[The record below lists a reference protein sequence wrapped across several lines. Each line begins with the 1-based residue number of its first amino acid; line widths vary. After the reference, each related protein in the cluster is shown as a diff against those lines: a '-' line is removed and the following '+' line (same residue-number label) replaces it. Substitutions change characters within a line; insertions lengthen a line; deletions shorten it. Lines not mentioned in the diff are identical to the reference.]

1 MTDHVMASFDLG
13 GALPGRGTTVLEASA
28 GTGKTYAVA
37 ALATRYVAE
46 DVAALD
52 KLLVIT
58 FSRAA
63 TQELRDRVREMF
75 VETAEALGGDDV
87 PERGVA
93 GILARDPDGNPLDRA
108 EVAARR
114 RRLLD
119 AIANYDA
126 ATIATT
132 HEFCNAVLR
141 SLGVAGDS
149 DSRELLQEDISGLA
163 DEVIDDRFLAAYADL
178 PQDPP
183 VEFRQAQRA
192 ARAAL
197 DNRHAHIRPL
207 GLPPET
213 EGGALVDF
221 AEKVRAEVD
230 LRKRRAGIF
239 TFDDML
245 SRLAAA
251 VEPEEGKPEPPAAER
266 MRARWDVVL
275 VDEFQDTDPVQW
287 AVLRDAFSAHVRLV
301 LIGDPKQA
309 IYAFRGGDTPTYL
322 QAIEGARMHTL
333 GVNWR
338 SDAPVVDA
346 LQVLTRGA
354 QLGDERIT
362 VHPVTAHRRESS
374 LTGIEGGVRLRQV
387 RRDGF
392 RLNKSGGI
400 GIPAVRDHIAADLA
414 GDIART
420 LAARPQVD
428 GRPLTPGDIAVLLHS
443 VKEEAPRIQRE
454 LARHGI
460 PSVIN
465 AAESVMLSPAA
476 GHWLRL
482 LEALEKPQLPG
493 RVRAAALTPFFETTP
508 EQLVAGGDELT
519 DDLAERIRS
528 WLDLLRSRGVAAV
541 HSAAQAAGL
550 APRVLAEP
558 GGERLLTDLNHV
570 GQVLHRAGQ
579 QERLGVAG
587 LLAWLRE
594 AIAEGN
600 RTDSRRRRLD
610 VDAKAVQFVTIHG
623 AKGLEYPIVYLPQ
636 LFDRDVKEW
645 PTTHAYHDGPD
656 RCLDVANTARARA
669 AARAEDAQEELRL
682 AYVAMTRAR
691 AQVVLWW
698 APTWNGPNGALT
710 RLLFGRSRGEHVVP
724 ERASFGETD
733 AEVDAVLERW
743 AAEGAFRLEPAV
755 VNEARADLPAVPVD
769 IGVRAFDRALDTEWR
784 RTSYSGLIRAEEQLI
799 AADSEPEQPGTVD
812 EAELV
817 EEEVAATAEVTPE
830 PVDEAL
836 VSPMDGLTA
845 GATFGSLVHAVLE
858 HADPQATDLR
868 AELLRCVEEQR
879 RWWSVPASSEELA
892 DALLPMQHTS
902 LGPLAA
908 DLTLAQ
914 LGRGDRLCELD
925 FELPMA
931 GGDGGDPA
939 EGRGRLLADFGE
951 AIRRH
956 LEPGDPVR
964 AYADKLDNPSLGE
977 QVLRGY
983 LSGSIDVVLRIPE
996 GRPEADDHRYLV
1008 VDYKTNTLGEPG
1020 RPLTA
1025 LDYTPQKVTEAMLH
1039 SHYPL
1044 QALLYSVVLHRYLR
1058 WRQPG
1063 YDPERHL
1070 GGVLYLYVRGM
1081 VGPDTPVVD
1090 GVPCGVFSWRP
1101 PVALVEELSAILAGA
1116 EEGAR

>member
-1 MTDHVMASFDLG
+1 MEGFDLG
-13 GALPGRGTTVLEASA
+13 GPLPGRGTTVLEASA

-52 KLLVIT
+52 QLLVIT

-75 VETAEALGGDDV
+75 VATAEGLGRDGAHEDD
-87 PERGVA
+87 GLA
-93 GILARDPDGNPLDRA
+93 GILARDPDGNPLDA
-108 EVAARR
+108 VEVAARR

-149 DSRELLQEDISGLA
+149 DSRELLAEDISGLA
-163 DEVIDDRFLAAYADL
+163 DEAIDDRFLAAYADL

-251 VEPEEGKPEPPAAER
+251 VGPRDSSAAER

-287 AVLRDAFSAHVRLV
+287 AVLRDAFAEHVRLV

-374 LTGIEGGVRLRQV
+374 LAGVEGGVRLRQV

-400 GIPAVRDHIAADLA
+400 AIPAVRDHIAADLA
-414 GDIART
+414 GDVART
-420 LAARPQVD
+420 LAARPLVD

-476 GHWLRL
+476 AHWLRL

-493 RVRAAALTPFFETTP
+493 RVRAAALTPFFATTP
-508 EQLVAGGDELT
+508 EQLDVGGDELT
-519 DDLAERIRS
+519 DELAERIRS

-541 HSAAQAAGL
+541 HSAAQAGGL
-550 APRVLAEP
+550 APRGLAEP

-656 RCLDVANTARARA
+656 RCLDVANTPRARA

-710 RLLFGRSRGEHVVP
+710 RLLFGRARGEHVVP
-724 ERASFGETD
+724 ERAAFGETD
-733 AEVDAVLERW
+733 AEVDAVLGRW
-743 AAEGAFRLEPAV
+743 AAEGAFRLEPAEIS
-755 VNEARADLPAVPVD
+755 EARADLPSVPAD
-769 IGVRAFDRALDTEWR
+769 IAARPFDRGLDTEWR
-784 RTSYSGLIRAEEQLI
+784 RTSYSGLIRAEEQLL
-799 AADSEPEQPGTVD
+799 ATADSEPEQPGTVD
-812 EAELV
+812 EAELA
-817 EEEVAATAEVTPE
+817 EEEVASPADVADQ

-858 HADPQATDLR
+858 HADPRAPDLR
-868 AELLRCVEEQR
+868 AELLRCLEEQR
-879 RWWSVPASSEELA
+879 RWWSVPASSDELA

-902 LGPLAA
+902 LGPLA
-908 DLTLAQ
+908 DGLTLAQ

-931 GGDGGDPA
+931 DGDLAGGTDGA
-939 EGRGRLLADFGE
+939 ARGRLLADFGT

-956 LEPGDPVR
+956 LPPGDPMR

-996 GRPEADDHRYLV
+996 TGGHRYVV

-1025 LDYTPQKVTEAMLH
+1025 LDYTPAKVTEAMLH

-1044 QALLYSVVLHRYLR
+1044 QALLYSVVVHRYLR

-1081 VGPDTPVVD
+1081 VGPETPVVD

-1101 PVALVEELSAILAGA
+1101 PVALVEELSEILDGA
-1116 EEGAR
+1116 AETGEGAA

>member
-1 MTDHVMASFDLG
+1 MSDDAMEGFDIG
-13 GALPGRGTTVLEASA
+13 GPLPGLGTTVLEASA

-52 KLLVIT
+52 RLLVIT

-75 VETAEALGGDDV
+75 VETAQALG
-87 PERGVA
+87 EEGVHEHPGLA
-93 GILARDPDGNPLDRA
+93 GTLARDPDGHPLA
-108 EVAARR
+108 AGEVADRR

-149 DSRELLQEDISGLA
+149 DSRELLQDDISGLA
-163 DEVIDDRFLAAYADL
+163 DEVMDDCFLAAYADL
-178 PQDPP
+178 PHDPP
-183 VEFRQAQRA
+183 IEFRQARRA

-197 DNRHAHIRPL
+197 DNRLAQIRPL

-221 AEKVRAEVD
+221 AERVRAEVD

-245 SRLAAA
+245 SRLATA
-251 VEPEEGKPEPPAAER
+251 VEPAGASAAER

-287 AVLRDAFSAHVRLV
+287 AVLRDAFASHVRLV

-374 LTGIEGGVRLRQV
+374 LTGVEGGVRLRQV

-420 LAARPQVD
+420 LAAKPSID

-443 VKEEAPRIQRE
+443 AKEEAPRIQRE

-656 RCLDVANTARARA
+656 RCLDVADTPRAKA
-669 AARAEDAQEELRL
+669 AAREEDAQEELRL

-724 ERASFGETD
+724 DRAHFGETD

-755 VNEARADLPAVPVD
+755 ISAAHADLPDVPAD
-769 IGVRAFDRALDTEWR
+769 IGARPFDRGLDTAWR
-784 RTSYSGLIRAEEQLI
+784 RTSYSGLIRAEEQLL
-799 AADSEPEQPGTVD
+799 AHADSEPEQPGTVD

-817 EEEVAATAEVTPE
+817 EEEAAAPVEAVPE
-830 PVDEAL
+830 PVDESL

-858 HADPQATDLR
+858 HADPQAPDLR

-879 RWWSVPASSEELA
+879 RWWSVPATSEELA

-902 LGPLAA
+902 LGPLAD
-908 DLTLAQ
+908 DLTLAE
-914 LGRGDRLCELD
+914 LGRHDRLCELD

-931 GGDGGDPA
+931 EGDLGAGS
-939 EGRGRLLADFGE
+939 GRLLADFGE

-956 LEPGDPVR
+956 LAPGDPLR

-977 QVLRGY
+977 QELRGY
-983 LSGSIDVVLRIPE
+983 LSGSIDVVLRIPD
-996 GRPEADDHRYLV
+996 GGGHRYLV

-1025 LDYTPQKVTEAMLH
+1025 LDYTPVKVTEAMLH

-1101 PVALVEELSAILAGA
+1101 PVALVEELSAILDGVG
-1116 EEGAR
+1116 EGAA